1 MLPTF
6 SEMLQKLVSSPSVSN
21 LDPTLDRS
29 NKHVL
34 SHLAN
39 WLEDL
44 NFDVNI
50 HRVPELHE
58 KYNLVA
64 RKGSGTGGL
73 LLGGHTDT
81 VACDE
86 SLWTRDPFDTTEI
99 EDRYYGL
106 GSCDMKGFFPLA
118 LEAVC
123 AFHERNFRAP
133 VTILAT
139 ADEETT
145 MAGARHLVEVGNL
158 TSKVAVIG
166 EPTSMRPVYA
176 HKGISVLRVQ
186 TEGSSG
192 HSSNPALGVNALEG
206 MHEVLSELIRFR
218 NELREN
224 YQHPGFEVAFPT
236 LNLGCL
242 HAGDSANRI
251 CGRADLLVDI
261 RIVPGMSTHMVLS
274 ELKNRLTALEDR
286 IDMPVSIETGF
297 PPIDPFEASKDSELV
312 RFVAKSSGNEPMTV
326 AFGTEAPFLQQM
338 GIETIV
344 FGPGSIDQAHQADE
358 YLGKGQID
366 PTKKTLKELIRKY
379 CCETGSV

>member
-6 SEMLQKLVSSPSVSN
+6 SEMLKKLVSSPSVSN

-44 NFDVNI
+44 KFDVNI

-86 SLWTRDPFDTTEI
+86 SLWTRDPFDTTET

-123 AFHERNFRAP
+123 AFHERNFREP

-176 HKGISVLRVQ
+176 HKGIFVLRVQ

-206 MHEVLSELIRFR
+206 MHEVLGELIRFR

-261 RIVPGMSTHMVLS
+261 RIVPGMSTNMVLS

>member
-6 SEMLQKLVSSPSVSN
+6 SEMLRKLVSSPSVSN

-29 NKHVL
+29 NKNVL

-44 NFDVNI
+44 NFDVSI

-118 LEAVC
+118 LEAVS
-123 AFHERNFRAP
+123 AFDERNLRSP

-145 MAGARHLVEVGNL
+145 MAGARYLAEVGEL

-176 HKGISVLRVQ
+176 HKGIFVLRVQ
-186 TEGSSG
+186 TVGSSG

-218 NELREN
+218 GELREN
-224 YQHPGFEVAFPT
+224 YRHPGFEVAFPT

-261 RIVPGMSTHMVLS
+261 RIVPGMSTSVVLS
-274 ELKNRLTALEDR
+274 ELKNRLTDLEDR
-286 IDMPVSIETGF
+286 IDMPVSVETGF

-312 RFVAKSSGNEPMTV
+312 RLVAESSGNEPMTV

-338 GIETIV
+338 GIETVV

-358 YLGKGQID
+358 YLGKEQID
-366 PTKKTLKELIRKY
+366 PTRKTLQELINKY
-379 CCETGSV
+379 CCETSSV